1 MQKLVEGIHQFQ
13 NGIFSSKQALFESP
27 ADGQQPLVLFI
38 TCSDLQI
45 DPHLLPQTESSEL
58 FILQNVGNTVPPYG
72 AVEGGA
78 DATIEHSVSVR
89 GVKDIVICGHSDCG
103 AMGTLLDQS
112 QVAKLPYVRSWLR
125 HAESTHRIIE
135 ENYEHITDA
144 AERLTV
150 AVEENVLAQLEHL
163 RTHPTIAAAL
173 GRKSLNL
180 HGWIYKFETGQV
192 FGYHSQDGQFVPVGG
207 TSFTTP
213 SAARGLPQI

>member
-135 ENYEHITDA
+135 ENYAHITDA
-144 AERLTV
+144 DARLT
-150 AVEENVLAQLEHL
+150 ATAEENVLVQLEHL
-163 RTHPTIAAAL
+163 QTYPSISTAME
-173 GRKSLNL
+173 RKSLGL
-180 HGWIYKFETGQV
+180 HGWVYDFDAGQV
-192 FGYHSQDGQFVPVGG
+192 FGYQPQDGQFVPIEG
-207 TSFTTP
+207 TSFTAP
-213 SAARGLPQI
+213 SAPL